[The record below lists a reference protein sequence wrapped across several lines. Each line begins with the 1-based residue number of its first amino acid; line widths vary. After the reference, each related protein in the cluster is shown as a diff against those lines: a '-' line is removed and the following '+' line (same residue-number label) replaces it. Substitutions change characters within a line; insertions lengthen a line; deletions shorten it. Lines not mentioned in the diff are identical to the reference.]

1 MKNWC
6 VYDTY
11 SGEFDFFS
19 SYDEAFA
26 EYNNAVTVIET
37 DAERT
42 QIAYIFQ
49 VINKEEVEK

>member
-1 MKNWC
+1 MNWC

-11 SGEFDFFS
+11 SKHFDFFS

-26 EYNNAVTVIET
+26 EYNNAVSVLET

-42 QIAYIFQ
+42 QTAYIFQ
-49 VINKEEVEK
+49 VVNKEEIIK

>member
-1 MKNWC
+1 MNWC

-11 SGEFDFFS
+11 SKHFDFFS

-26 EYNNAVTVIET
+26 EYNNAVSVLEA

-42 QIAYIFQ
+42 QTAYIFQ
-49 VINKEEVEK
+49 VIEREEIIK

>member
-11 SGEFDFFS
+11 SKKFDFFS